1 MTVKPDS
8 PPLKGFRRELTIP
21 LFEQLCMLQCRKE
34 EILGYVGTDPPALE
48 KWCRKTYRRPL
59 AEIMEMIRQDGIV
72 EIRKAAF
79 ELQKKNATMAGQQ
92 ITRFIGP
99 PGPSPEEKARL
110 LTEESNAAVR
120 QFVELALP
128 SRGAVEDL
136 FREPEGEEEE

>member
-1 MTVKPDS
+1 MTDRPDF
-8 PPLKGFRRELTIP
+8 PPLKGFRRELTRS
-21 LFEQLCMLQCRKE
+21 LFEQLCTLQCREE

-48 KWCRKTYRRPL
+48 KWCRKTYRKPL
-59 AEIMEMIRQDGIV
+59 PEIMEMIRQDGIV

-92 ITRFIGP
+92 IARFIGP
-99 PGPSPEEKARL
+99 PGPSPEEKARM

-128 SRGAVEDL
+128 SREAVEDL
-136 FREPEGEEEE
+136 FREPDGEEEE